1 MQLSGLSYLIKEGFR
16 NVWANRIMSIAS
28 ICVLISCFVLT
39 GSAVLFSMNV
49 SRLVDKVGNSN
60 ETTVYVKND
69 LSKIEAAYVGR
80 EIKKLNNVTEVIYY
94 PKDEALKEYKDK
106 LGDEVFKN
114 LKDDN
119 PLPDAF
125 KITMDDL
132 SKYNLTVEKI
142 MKINGV
148 DTVSN
153 RSDIARKLTEL
164 NNLVQTLS
172 TVIIIALAVISLFII
187 SNTIKATMH
196 NRRFE
201 ISIMKSVGATD
212 AFVRIPFV
220 VEGMALGFAG
230 AIISTIALLFLYDG
244 IMRIA
249 SGLFPFIAITSIPI
263 TSVILGVL
271 AIFCAAGIIIGALS
285 GFISIRK
292 YLKKES
298 KEILGW

>member
-1 MQLSGLSYLIKEGFR
+1 
-16 NVWANRIMSIAS
+16 
-28 ICVLISCFVLT
+28 
-39 GSAVLFSMNV
+39 
-49 SRLVDKVGNSN
+49 
-60 ETTVYVKND
+60 
-69 LSKIEAAYVGR
+69 
-80 EIKKLNNVTEVIYY
+80 
-94 PKDEALKEYKDK
+94 
-106 LGDEVFKN
+106 
-114 LKDDN
+114 
-119 PLPDAF
+119 
-125 KITMDDL
+125 MDDL

-187 SNTIKATMH
+187 SNTIRATMH

>member
-1 MQLSGLSYLIKEGFR
+1 MQLSGLSYLIKECFR

-106 LGDEVFKN
+106 LGDEVFEN

-187 SNTIKATMH
+187 SNTIRATMH